1 MSDAYLVA
9 VQGLDELTD
18 LSQLSAQVQRKAQQA
33 VNTTARDTRA
43 ASAKEIREQVNFPAR
58 YLSGQSGRLAVTA
71 KAKPQSLSAT
81 ITGRDRPTSL
91 ARFATSRDPAASRRQ
106 GGVKVMVQPGNPQ
119 FMKGAFLMNLRG
131 GNLGLAIR
139 LKPGERIR
147 NKKYVRQIDKG
158 LYLLYG
164 PAINQVF
171 STVAEDQSPDAAERL
186 LREFNRLMDRT

>member
-1 MSDAYLVA
+1 MSETYLVA
-9 VQGLDELTD
+9 VQGLESLDD
-18 LSQLSAQVQRKAQQA
+18 LNSLPAQVRQKAQQA
-33 VNTTARDTRA
+33 INTTARDTRA

-58 YLSGQSGRLAVTA
+58 YLSGQSGRLSVTA

-91 ARFATSRDPAASRRQ
+91 ARFASPRDPAASRRN
-106 GGVKVMVQPGNPQ
+106 GGVKVTVQPGSPQ
-119 FMKGAFLMNLRG
+119 FMTGAFLMNLRN

-139 LKPGERIR
+139 LKPGERVR
-147 NKKYVRQIDKG
+147 NKKYARQIDKG

-164 PAINQVF
+164 PAINQIF
-171 STVAEDQSPDAAERL
+171 ATVAEDQSPDAAEQL